1 MSFTPFALRA
11 MPQRELRLLY
21 YAQPLG
27 VATILIDKTRGF
39 EPVDEAG
46 ALEEGR
52 KVQDTQIV
60 LRQMDFR

>member
-27 VATILIDKTRGF
+27 VATILIDKIRGF
-39 EPVDEAG
+39 PPLDEKATFK
-46 ALEEGR
+46 EEEKRLQG
-52 KVQDTQIV
+52 TQIDW
-60 LRQMDFR
+60 R